1 MISFFLRPNF
11 FMQYT
16 LAQEPVYQN
25 VNLNSYISKD
35 PLVAR
40 QKILNDIQE
49 EQNEIIIQLELL
61 KGKRG

>member
-1 MISFFLRPNF
+1 
-11 FMQYT
+11 
-16 LAQEPVYQN
+16 
-25 VNLNSYISKD
+25 
-35 PLVAR
+35 LVAR